1 VWDRSRLSRLAR
13 ATGSVALASACA
25 GLTPVLAQ
33 VPVQRGAIATQVDAY
48 LKPYLD
54 AASFSGAVLLAR
66 GGKILLSKGYGMA
79 NYELN
84 IANTPQTKFHIA
96 SLSKTFTAAAILL
109 LQERGLL
116 SVQDPIARFIP
127 DYPRGNEI
135 TLHHLLT
142 HTSGIPDING
152 LPGYDSLSRFA
163 QTPASLIAVFRDRP
177 LLFEPGARYS
187 YSNSNYNLLAYVIEK
202 VSGKTYGEFLHEN
215 IFGPAGMTS
224 TSHDGDP
231 ATLVTNRATGYV
243 PSGLLDLANAP
254 FLDWS
259 AKTGNGS
266 IYSTVEDLYRWDRV
280 LSTHGLLK
288 QTSID
293 LMFTPQ
299 VEGVGYGWL
308 VRRQFGRRVI
318 RMSGRSPGFSA
329 EIQRYPDDD
338 LCIIVLS
345 NNYAATA
352 TTIAG
357 DLAAMLFGEKYQALA
372 VVQPVT
378 VPTSVLD
385 NYAGRY
391 QGGPDFLIPG
401 VTLSLEI
408 RGGRLT
414 MVWSSGAI
422 VPLVPQS
429 DSTFLDRTFWGMVR
443 FVRDRRGDV
452 GELHYQNGGREYVA
466 RRLG

>member
-1 VWDRSRLSRLAR
+1 V
-13 ATGSVALASACA
+13 ASACA

-33 VPVQRGAIATQVDAY
+33 VPVQGGAIAKQVDTY

-66 GGKILLSKGYGMA
+66 GGKVLLSKGYGMA

-84 IANTPQTKFHIA
+84 IPNTPQTKFHIA
-96 SLSKTFTAAAILL
+96 SLSKTFTAAAILQ

-152 LPGYDSLSRFA
+152 VPEYDSLSRFA

-187 YSNSNYNLLAYVIEK
+187 YSNSNYNLLAFVIEK
-202 VSGKTYGEFLHEN
+202 VSGKTYGEFLQEN

-224 TSHDGDP
+224 TGHDGDP
-231 ATLVTNRATGYV
+231 ATLLTNRATGYV
-243 PSGLLDLANAP
+243 PSGLFDLANAP

-280 LSTHGLLK
+280 L
-288 QTSID
+288 
-293 LMFTPQ
+293 
-299 VEGVGYGWL
+299 
-308 VRRQFGRRVI
+308 
-318 RMSGRSPGFSA
+318 
-329 EIQRYPDDD
+329 
-338 LCIIVLS
+338 
-345 NNYAATA
+345 
-352 TTIAG
+352 
-357 DLAAMLFGEKYQALA
+357 
-372 VVQPVT
+372 
-378 VPTSVLD
+378 
-385 NYAGRY
+385 
-391 QGGPDFLIPG
+391 
-401 VTLSLEI
+401 
-408 RGGRLT
+408 
-414 MVWSSGAI
+414 
-422 VPLVPQS
+422 
-429 DSTFLDRTFWGMVR
+429 
-443 FVRDRRGDV
+443 
-452 GELHYQNGGREYVA
+452 
-466 RRLG
+466 

>member
-1 VWDRSRLSRLAR
+1 MWECGRLSRQ
-13 ATGSVALASACA
+13 ALASGILAVA
-25 GLTPVLAQ
+25 SGSAVLTPGLAQ
-33 VPVQRGAIATQVDAY
+33 VPVRRASIVKQVDTY

-54 AASFSGAVLLAR
+54 AAAFSGAVLIAR
-66 GGKILLSKGYGMA
+66 GGKILLSKGYGLA

-84 IANTPQTKFHIA
+84 VPNTRQTKLHLA
-96 SLSKTFTAAAILL
+96 SVSKTFTAAAILL

-116 SVQDPIARFIP
+116 GVQDPIARFIP
-127 DYPRGNEI
+127 AYPRGNEI

-142 HTSGIPDING
+142 HTSGIPDINDVS
-152 LPGYDSLSRFA
+152 GYDSLSRFA

-202 VSGKTYGEFLHEN
+202 VSGQTYGDFLHEN

-243 PSGLLDLANAP
+243 PSGLFGLANAP

-280 LSTHGLLK
+280 LYTDALLK
-288 QTSID
+288 RTSID
-293 LMFTPQ
+293 LMFTPH

-318 RMSGRSPGFSA
+318 RMSGRSPGFST
-329 EIQRYPDDD
+329 EIQRYLDDD
-338 LCIIVLS
+338 VCIIVLS

-357 DLAAMLFGEKYQALA
+357 DLAAMVFGEKYHVLA
-372 VVQPVT
+372 VVQPVK
-378 VPTSVLD
+378 VPTSLLD
-385 NYAGRY
+385 VYAGRY

-401 VTLSLEI
+401 VRLSLEI

-414 MVWSSGAI
+414 MVWSSGAV

-429 DSTFLDRTFWGMVR
+429 DSTFLDRTFWGIVR
-443 FVRDRRGDV
+443 FVRGRGGDV
-452 GELHYQNGGREYVA
+452 GELHYQIGGREYVA